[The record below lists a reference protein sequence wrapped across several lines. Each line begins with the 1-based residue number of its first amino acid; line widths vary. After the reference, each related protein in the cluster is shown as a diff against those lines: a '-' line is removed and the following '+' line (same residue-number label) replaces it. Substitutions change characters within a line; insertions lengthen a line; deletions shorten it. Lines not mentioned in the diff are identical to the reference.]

1 MQKRNQL
8 PARHELKYFIHPAE
22 VEALRNR
29 LRPAMTLDS
38 HCVGGRPYVIR
49 SLYFDD
55 IDDSA
60 YYDKEAGVSNRDK
73 YRIRIYRHSDQE
85 IFIERKRKLGDLIQK
100 SSTQITRRLCDQIV
114 SGDPRGLYRS
124 SNALLQDL
132 YVQMRTRLL
141 RPRVIVDYEREAYLH
156 PAENVRI
163 TFDLKLRLGAFQR
176 RSLQS
181 RSAYCLS
188 PRRHRGDSGG
198 QVRPLSARPH
208 HRPAGRRPCRAQRR
222 VQIRPLPA
230 LRTVGQVRTKEEEIP
245 MNNVFSEV
253 FSSQTIGFSSI
264 LTVVVSMLFALG
276 AGYVITMVYRR
287 NYRGVMYSGNF
298 ALSLLMMTVIT
309 TPVVLCIRNSI
320 ALSMGMVGALSIV
333 RFRTAVKDPLDTAY
347 MFWALT
353 TGILLGAGQFL
364 LTVLAL
370 VMIAGIL
377 TLLVNFQTRGLNS
390 YLLVVRA
397 GEEAERTVSQI
408 VGTIRVQKLKS
419 KTVSS
424 AGVEMTYEVRVDKP
438 DALLNRL
445 QSVAGVQDATLVSY
459 QGETA

>member
-1 MQKRNQL
+1 
-8 PARHELKYFIHPAE
+8 
-22 VEALRNR
+22 
-29 LRPAMTLDS
+29 
-38 HCVGGRPYVIR
+38 
-49 SLYFDD
+49 
-55 IDDSA
+55 
-60 YYDKEAGVSNRDK
+60 
-73 YRIRIYRHSDQE
+73 
-85 IFIERKRKLGDLIQK
+85 
-100 SSTQITRRLCDQIV
+100 
-114 SGDPRGLYRS
+114 
-124 SNALLQDL
+124 
-132 YVQMRTRLL
+132 
-141 RPRVIVDYEREAYLH
+141 
-156 PAENVRI
+156 
-163 TFDLKLRLGAFQR
+163 
-176 RSLQS
+176 
-181 RSAYCLS
+181 
-188 PRRHRGDSGG
+188 
-198 QVRPLSARPH
+198 
-208 HRPAGRRPCRAQRR
+208 
-222 VQIRPLPA
+222 
-230 LRTVGQVRTKEEEIP
+230 
-245 MNNVFSEV
+245 
-253 FSSQTIGFSSI
+253 
-264 LTVVVSMLFALG
+264 MLFALG